1 MKWKIKKCPKDFT
14 YTLKDKCPV
23 CGASTILPHPARF
36 SPVDKY
42 VKYRIELKKGIKLNC

>member
-1 MKWKIKKCPKDFT
+1 MRWKIRKCPKDFT
-14 YTLKDKCPV
+14 YTLKDKCPI
-23 CGASTILPHPARF
+23 CGSPTIIPHPARF